1 MGQYKSRAGARLQ
14 LIYDCMPGFQGTG
27 FCKYTEEK
35 STYNK
40 NGVKKK

>member
-1 MGQYKSRAGARLQ
+1 MGKGKE
-14 LIYDCMPGFQGTG
+14 GFQGTG

>member
-1 MGQYKSRAGARLQ
+1 MIAL
-14 LIYDCMPGFQGTG
+14 GFQGTG
-27 FCKYTEEK
+27 FCKYTKEK